1 MRPRKT
7 KLKRNKR
14 GTFTKEIGYLNP
26 VKKSQPKFNLGT
38 DEKDAEVR
46 QSRIMELFEDCTRIL
61 GKPMWTSFALYAAK
75 LIAKGKYQIPYAPQW
90 EVLNYIW
97 DDPSVEDKCAEY
109 VQMLRVEQAR
119 YPSIQIIASDHDMY
133 DYGVALNSAYENVL
147 INKMDSDLK
156 ELGVIPH
163 NRKASDKLIS
173 GTLHEALDAYIEI
186 DIKKSGLKLEDGTLK
201 FSQRKRI
208 QYAKTLKEQHLDQ
221 SLMELSSYD
230 AVAQL
235 HKHWQNRP
243 EYEPGKRYKTTS
255 ALHRYKELVRFLK
268 WLNLTTEFQWEMPRG
283 ADQIKINFVEF
294 ESDHQNVDLLRKNV
308 YTPEQL
314 GLIASYASDMDLL
327 LLYVGVNCAFGAAE
341 IGRLIVGDILLN
353 HKHEYAERL
362 HFETTSR
369 DSFVRLIRPKSK
381 MFGEWLLW
389 PETAEILKWAI
400 ERAKKLGTPYIVSRS
415 TGSMLYQEQ
424 SQNPQAGFANR
435 WSKLIKRVQKDHPEF
450 PHLPYGSLRDTL
462 PDTLRHQKADNLA
475 SICLAHKTAYK
486 PDNLLDAYGNKPFGR
501 LHTAIRELHDY
512 FKPMFHSK

>member
-7 KLKRNKR
+7 TLKRNKR
-14 GTFTKEIGYLNP
+14 GTFAREIGYLNP
-26 VKKSQPKFNLGT
+26 VKKTQPKFNLGT
-38 DEKDAEVR
+38 DQKDAEVR

-90 EVLNYIW
+90 EVLNYIL

-119 YPSIQIIASDHDMY
+119 YPSIQIIASDQEMY
-133 DYGVALNSAYENVL
+133 DYGVALNSSYENDL

-163 NRKASDKLIS
+163 SRKASDKLIS

-208 QYAKTLKEQHLDQ
+208 QYANTLKDQHPDQ

-230 AVAQL
+230 AVLQL

-243 EYEPGKRYKTTS
+243 EYESGKRYKTTS

-268 WLNLTTEFQWEMPRG
+268 WLNLTTEYQWEMPRG

-314 GLIASYASDMDLL
+314 GLIAKYASKMDLL

-353 HKHEYAERL
+353 HNHEYAERL
-362 HFETTSR
+362 HFETTSK

-389 PETAEILKWAI
+389 PETAEILRWGVQHANQL
-400 ERAKKLGTPYIVSRS
+400 ETPYIVCRS
-415 TGSMLYQEQ
+415 TGTMLYQEKN
-424 SQNPQAGFANR
+424 QNPQAGFANR
-435 WSKLIKRVQKDHPEF
+435 WNKLIKRVQKDHADF
-450 PHLPYGSLRDTL
+450 FHLPYGTLRDTL
-462 PDTLRHQKADNLA
+462 PDILRHKKEDTLA
-475 SICLAHKTAYK
+475 SICLAHKTSYK

-512 FKPMFHSK
+512 FKPMFVSK